1 MKTCDIAIHQPGLVD
16 GSASATDVTKP
27 HQDQAILPIMA
38 SESWIRTQRSHTGPP
53 PKPPPNQGGPRASSA
68 SASRKPEPTG
78 FFPSLSSSHGVEDGW
93 AAINIRAANL
103 PCWPGHRRAPRVG
116 DVGGWS
122 VCPSFHLRVPRTA
135 RDSDPPRMDIFG
147 IFFRGTRMGTSQ
159 HEVIC
164 ATSI

>member
-1 MKTCDIAIHQPGLVD
+1 MTSPFINQACGWVSLSHRRHETSPGPGHPANHGLGILDKGTTV
-16 GSASATDVTKP
+16 P
-27 HQDQAILPIMA
+27 HRPSPQT
-38 SESWIRTQRSHTGPP
+38 S
-53 PKPPPNQGGPRASSA
+53 PKPGRASSA